1 MDVGDFSAFDV
12 FQADIDDLTLSQVC
26 EQMEKENAVFEGF
39 DKLTMSQ
46 TVHAYGFSPH
56 ADPLD
61 HMDFCSY
68 EQTYFGLSIVN
79 FDVNLPELSDADV
92 LVKPEIKPTASLSAT
107 GNTRFVSPSLERTL
121 KI

>member
-1 MDVGDFSAFDV
+1 MTLLCVKSANKWKKKTPF
-12 FQADIDDLTLSQVC
+12 
-26 EQMEKENAVFEGF
+26 FEGF

-68 EQTYFGLSIVN
+68 EQTYFGLSMVN
-79 FDVNLPELSDADV
+79 FDVNLPELSNADV
-92 LVKPEIKPTASLSAT
+92 LVEPEIKPTASLSAT
-107 GNTRFVSPSLERTL
+107 GNTRFVSPLLETDVKDLIDSHETL
-121 KI
+121 RKTRPG